1 MKKSKYP
8 KKSGL
13 GAVFYQVFI
22 RVSWVV
28 GNVSMQHVEYL
39 ITFFISFHM
48 SYITL
53 IDYIDINLVS
63 FLFFFYL
70 WQIQGHWLVAKR
82 AKRQRIL
89 FTSSSYDR

>member
-28 GNVSMQHVEYL
+28 GNVSVQHVEYL

-63 FLFFFYL
+63 FLFFL
-70 WQIQGHWLVAKR
+70 PLANSRTLACSKKGKEAKNSIY
-82 AKRQRIL
+82 K
-89 FTSSSYDR
+89 